1 MFGIMNW
8 CILEFSCYLTA
19 LFNNL
24 SANCPSISVNFLQN
38 KLRERITQTN
48 SKILS
53 ILNSECRLYQFHY
66 IITDS
71 KTGES
76 EKGKIQPIVSSALKW
91 NIFFEWGWNV
101 GEKNGGELE
110 VNGGVRTENY
120 HCIQHC
126 FSNCK

>member
-1 MFGIMNW
+1 R
-8 CILEFSCYLTA
+8 
-19 LFNNL
+19 
-24 SANCPSISVNFLQN
+24 SISVPFLQN

-76 EKGKIQPIVSSALKW
+76 EKGKIQPIVSSALK
-91 NIFFEWGWNV
+91 
-101 GEKNGGELE
+101 
-110 VNGGVRTENY
+110 
-120 HCIQHC
+120 
-126 FSNCK
+126 